1 MNGAPSS
8 DPRNDVGHEVSVD
21 PVDDPRVDIS
31 ERSELEPLEPRLLS
45 GVRALN

>member
-8 DPRNDVGHEVSVD
+8 DPRTDVGHEVSVD

-31 ERSELEPLEPRLLS
+31 ERSELKPRLTS
-45 GVRALN
+45 GGRAVN